1 MKEELIMKKKL
12 LSLALAGALSLSL
25 VIPTFAAQTYTPS
38 WLEKGVTL
46 EDTPYFSD
54 PLTAVNKD
62 GRWGYTDRL
71 GRMAI
76 APQYDYALAFSDG
89 LAAVSKD
96 GRCGYIDA
104 SGKAVIALQYEDAA
118 SFSEGLALARK
129 DGVISVIDTSGKTVF
144 TSKDCDRGYS

>member
-1 MKEELIMKKKL
+1 MKRRHLPFVLAMTIC
-12 LSLALAGALSLSL
+12 LSLI
-25 VIPTFAAQTYTPS
+25 IPAFAAQTYTPS

-76 APQYDYALAFSDG
+76 APLRGRALDSFPSR
-89 LAAVSKD
+89 S
-96 GRCGYIDA
+96 RCPE
-104 SGKAVIALQYEDAA
+104 AL
-118 SFSEGLALARK
+118 FRRPWAR
-129 DGVISVIDTSGKTVF
+129 
-144 TSKDCDRGYS
+144 RLL